1 MFFPIRK
8 SAFFRAFFP
17 SDYPGLGAGLL
28 LFIIPWW
35 RNSWPHVYAALSK
48 WDDPVP
54 KKKKKY
60 GNIMRVANV
69 WLNQVES
76 VWKILWEYQCMYDVP
91 SGYLT

>member
-54 KKKKKY
+54 KKKRSMEISCELRMC
-60 GNIMRVANV
+60 G
-69 WLNQVES
+69 
-76 VWKILWEYQCMYDVP
+76 
-91 SGYLT
+91 